1 MVVRFN
7 EATKTVQLS
16 LDAYDALL
24 KLEQLE
30 GNVKASG

>member
-7 EATKTVQLS
+7 DETKTVQLS

-24 KLEQLE
+24 KLEELE
-30 GNVKASG
+30 INVKTSG